1 MPIDLLFQI
10 ALLICLFLAG
20 TYFIARVVIG
30 RLERIAE
37 GIKAQ
42 FRATVNS
49 LPGRLG
55 KEGRGVVD
63 YLVKESVEA
72 EEAEGEER

>member
-1 MPIDLLFQI
+1 MTISLLFQI
-10 ALLICLFLAG
+10 ALLIAFFLAG
-20 TYFIARVVIG
+20 AYFIARIIVG
-30 RLERIAE
+30 RIERITD

-63 YLVKESVEA
+63 YLVRESVEA
-72 EEAEGEER
+72 EAAEGEEE